1 MAMRFEQSQGM
12 KLGQSMKLS
21 PRVIQS
27 MEILQLPLTELEER
41 IEHELENNIA
51 LEIAEPER
59 DDFDEPVNRE
69 EAPDASSD
77 SFEHLDDMTS
87 DVPDIAE
94 NEFDSSAR
102 VSDRYE
108 DDSYRTASRQD
119 GEPDAKSSAMA
130 NAPART
136 GTLQDQLLDQWRLT
150 ELDDN
155 MIAAGVEL
163 IGYLDDDGFLRT
175 SFDDIIQ
182 RASPAL
188 GLTSELLERSLQ
200 ALQLVLEPPGVA
212 ARDVS
217 ECLLLQLDAIEAEP
231 TLSDEDQI
239 LARVRALIS
248 EHLDD
253 LSQNRMPKVAEATG
267 YTMDEIKESLEF
279 MRRLSLAPAR
289 QLVQT
294 RPEVITPDAVVEYN
308 EEQDSYYA
316 YLHERRSA
324 NLRVNEEYARLSTD
338 KSLEKKDRDFIKTN
352 LSNASWL
359 IDAVSQRSNTLL
371 RVIRVVVDAQRD
383 YFDYGPTSLRPLPM
397 TQVAD
402 QIGVH
407 VATVSRAVSDK
418 YLQTPRGIV
427 PLRSFFTGGLATESG
442 EDMSYDAVKAALREI
457 VDEEDPKKPLSDDA
471 LATALKER
479 GIEIAR
485 RTVAKYRGQLDIPS
499 ARIRKQH

>member
-41 IEHELENNIA
+41 IEQELENNIA

-69 EAPDASSD
+69 EAPDADSD

-87 DVPDIAE
+87 DVPDLAE

-102 VSDRYE
+102 VERYE
-108 DDSYRTASRQD
+108 EPSYQTSSSA
-119 GEPDAKSSAMA
+119 GERDAKTDAMA

-136 GTLQDQLLDQWRLT
+136 GTLHDQLLDQWRLT
-150 ELDDN
+150 ELDDEI
-155 MIAAGVEL
+155 IAAGAEL

-212 ARDVS
+212 ARDVC
-217 ECLLLQLDAIEAEP
+217 ECLLLQLDAIEADP
-231 TLSDEDQI
+231 AIRDEDET
-239 LARVRALIS
+239 LARVRTLIS

-267 YTMDEIKESLEF
+267 YSMDEIKSALDF

-294 RPEVITPDAVVEYN
+294 RPEVITPDAVVEYD
-308 EEQDSYYA
+308 EESDSYYA

-324 NLRVNEEYARLSTD
+324 NLRVNEEYARLAAD
-338 KSLEKKDRDFIKTN
+338 KSLDKKDRDFIKTN
-352 LSNASWL
+352 ISNASWL
-359 IDAVSQRSNTLL
+359 IDAVSQRSSTLL

-383 YFDYGPTSLRPLPM
+383 YFDYGPSSLRPLPM

-457 VDEEDPKKPLSDDA
+457 VDNEDPKKPLSDDA

>member
-12 KLGQSMKLS
+12 KLGQGMKLS

-41 IEHELENNIA
+41 IEQELENNIA
-51 LEIAEPER
+51 LEVAEPEP
-59 DDFDEPVNRE
+59 DEFDEPINRE
-69 EAPDASSD
+69 DATDAASD

-87 DVPDIAE
+87 DVPDLAG
-94 NEFDSSAR
+94 NEFDSSVR
-102 VSDRYE
+102 STDRYE
-108 DDSYRTASRQD
+108 DDSYRTPSTPA
-119 GEPDAKSSAMA
+119 GERDAKIDAMA
-130 NAPART
+130 NTPART

-150 ELDDN
+150 ELDDTI
-155 MIAAGVEL
+155 IAAGIEI

-175 SFDDIIQ
+175 PLDDIIQ
-182 RASPAL
+182 RASPSL
-188 GLTSELLERSLQ
+188 GLTNGLLEKALQ

-217 ECLLLQLDAIEAEP
+217 ECLILQLDAIEADP
-231 TLSDEDQI
+231 SQRVDDAI
-239 LARVRALIS
+239 LARVRTLIS

-267 YTMDEIKESLEF
+267 YSMDEIKEALEF

-294 RPEVITPDAVVEYN
+294 RPEIITPDAVVEYD
-308 EEQDSYYA
+308 EEHDSYYA

-338 KSLEKKDRDFIKTN
+338 KSLDKKDRDFIKTN
-352 LSNASWL
+352 LSNATWL

-383 YFDYGPTSLRPLPM
+383 YFDFGPTSLRPLPM

-442 EDMSYDAVKAALREI
+442 EDMSYDAVKASLREI
-457 VDEEDPKKPLSDDA
+457 VDSEDPKKPLSDDA
-471 LATALKER
+471 LASALKER

>member
-41 IEHELENNIA
+41 IEQELENNIA

-59 DDFDEPVNRE
+59 DDFDEPINRE
-69 EAPDASSD
+69 EAPDADSD

-87 DVPDIAE
+87 DVPDLAE

-102 VSDRYE
+102 VERYE
-108 DDSYRTASRQD
+108 EPGYQTSSSA
-119 GEPDAKSSAMA
+119 GERDAKTDAMA

-136 GTLQDQLLDQWRLT
+136 GTLHDQLLDQWRLT
-150 ELDDN
+150 ELDDEI
-155 MIAAGVEL
+155 IAAGAEL

-188 GLTSELLERSLQ
+188 GLTTELLERSLQ

-212 ARDVS
+212 ARDVC
-217 ECLLLQLDAIEAEP
+217 ECLLLQLDAIEADP
-231 TLSDEDQI
+231 AIRDEDET
-239 LARVRALIS
+239 LARVRTLIS

-267 YTMDEIKESLEF
+267 YSMDDIKSALDF

-294 RPEVITPDAVVEYN
+294 RPEVITPDAVVEYD
-308 EEQDSYYA
+308 EESDSYYA

-324 NLRVNEEYARLSTD
+324 NLRVNEEYARLAAD
-338 KSLEKKDRDFIKTN
+338 KSLDKKDRDFIKTN
-352 LSNASWL
+352 ISNASWL
-359 IDAVSQRSNTLL
+359 IDAVSQRSSTLL

-383 YFDYGPTSLRPLPM
+383 YFDYGPSSLRPLPM

-457 VDEEDPKKPLSDDA
+457 VDNEDPKKPLSDDA